1 MTLIK
6 KANISYIII
15 LLFFSFFFNQIFG
28 NLGLNPI
35 DSFFSF
41 NTGYD
46 ILNGHFPFKDYWT
59 ITGPFIGFV
68 QAFFYKLFGVS
79 WSVYVL
85 HASVINCILTLFI
98 FFTLRK
104 FDLNLHY
111 SFLYSFLISI
121 LAYPSIGTPY
131 VDHHAAY
138 LSLIALLCFILAIK
152 TNLKI
157 YWFILPIVLGISFL
171 TKQTPTGYAF
181 IIIVALSSIYFIF
194 NYNFK
199 KFLFGCLGCFVI
211 LSIFFITLLITKITF
226 QSFFEQ
232 YILFPLSL
240 GGSRMEFLFPLEFSR
255 VIMRFKLIHLSSIIL
270 IIIILKNIIDS
281 YKYLISKEF
290 LILISLIT
298 FYISLI
304 IHQLMTINGLFIYFV
319 IPLLAAF
326 SHIYYLKYFKKKKY
340 ILYFLLILSAGST
353 MHYTNKYILSRDFS
367 DLSKVNISSAIDAK
381 ILHNKLSG
389 LKWITYLYSENP
401 NKEILYLKEA
411 IEIIDKNKKNKA
423 IITDYQFISV
433 ILSTYDNSP
442 SQVWFPYHVNPNK
455 DSKYYK
461 IHKEY
466 FLSKMKENKVEV
478 VYVVKPL
485 WGGNDIFQINLNKN
499 CYEINKITE
508 ILDVYILKN
517 CEDLKT

>member
-1 MTLIK
+1 MTLTK

-15 LLFFSFFFNQIFG
+15 LLFFSLFFNQIFG

-59 ITGPFIGFV
+59 ITGPFIGYV
-68 QAFFYKLFGVS
+68 QAFFFKLFGVS
-79 WSVYVL
+79 WSVYVF
-85 HASVINCILTLFI
+85 HASVINSILALFI

-104 FDLNLHY
+104 FELNLHY
-111 SFLYSFLISI
+111 SFLYSFLVSI

-138 LSLIALLCFILAIK
+138 LSLIGILCFVLAIK
-152 TNLKI
+152 TNLKV
-157 YWFILPIVLGISFL
+157 YWFILPIILGLSFL

-181 IIIVALSSIYFIF
+181 VIIAALSSIYFIF
-194 NYNFK
+194 YYNLK
-199 KFLFGCLGCFVI
+199 NFLFGLLGCFVI
-211 LSIFFITLLITKITF
+211 LTIFLITLLISKITF
-226 QSFFEQ
+226 LSFFEQ

-240 GGSRMEFLFPLEFSR
+240 GASRLEFLFPLEFSR
-255 VIMRFKLIHLSSIIL
+255 LIMKFKLMHLSSIIL
-270 IIIILKNIIDS
+270 IIVILKNITKN

-290 LILISLIT
+290 LILASLIS

-304 IHQLMTINGLFIYFV
+304 IHQLMTINGLFIYFL

-326 SHIYYLKYFKKKKY
+326 SHIYFLKYFEKKKY
-340 ILYFLLILSAGST
+340 ILYFLLLLSLGST
-353 MHYTNKYILSRDFS
+353 IHYTNKYIISRDFS
-367 DLSKVNISSAIDAK
+367 DLSKVNINSAIDAK

-389 LKWITYLYSENP
+389 LKWITYLYSEDP
-401 NKEILYLKEA
+401 EKEILYLKEA
-411 IEIIDKNKKNKA
+411 IKIIDKDKKNKA

-433 ILSTYDNSP
+433 VLSTYDNSP
-442 SQVWFPYHVNPNK
+442 SQVWFPYHANPNK
-455 DSKYYK
+455 DSEYYK
-461 IHKEY
+461 IHKKY
-466 FLSKMKENKVEV
+466 FLSKMRENKIEV
-478 VYVVKPL
+478 VYIVKPL
-485 WGGNDIFQINLNKN
+485 WGGNDIFEINLNNK

-517 CEDLKT
+517 CEELKR

>member
-1 MTLIK
+1 MTLTK
-6 KANISYIII
+6 KVNISYIII
-15 LLFFSFFFNQIFG
+15 LLFFSLFFNQIFG

-41 NTGYD
+41 NAGYD

-59 ITGPFIGFV
+59 ITGPFIAFV
-68 QAFFYKLFGVS
+68 QALFFKLFGVS
-79 WSVYVL
+79 WSVYVF
-85 HASVINCILTLFI
+85 HASVINSILTLFI
-98 FFTLRK
+98 FFTLRE

-131 VDHHAAY
+131 VDHHAAF
-138 LSLIALLCFILAIK
+138 LSLIGILCFVLAIK
-152 TNLKI
+152 TNSKI
-157 YWFILPIVLGISFL
+157 YWFILPFILFISFL
-171 TKQTPTGYAF
+171 SKQTPTGYAF
-181 IIIVALSSIYFIF
+181 IIIATLSSIYFIF

-199 KFLFGCLGCFVI
+199 NFLFAFLGCLVI
-211 LSIFFITLLITKITF
+211 LSIFFITLLITKISF
-226 QSFFEQ
+226 LSFFEQ

-240 GGSRMEFLFPLEFSR
+240 GGSRIEFLFPLEFSR
-255 VIMRFKLIHLSSIIL
+255 VVMRFKIMHLASIIL
-270 IIIILKNIIDS
+270 IIIVLKNIKEN

-290 LILISLIT
+290 LIIISLIS
-298 FYISLI
+298 FYITLI

-319 IPLLAAF
+319 IPLLVGF

-340 ILYFLLILSAGST
+340 ILYFLLLLSVGST
-353 MHYTNKYILSRDFS
+353 IHYTNKYIISRDFS
-367 DLSKVNISSAIDAK
+367 DLSKVNINSAIDAK

-389 LKWITYLYSENP
+389 LKWITYLYSEDP

-411 IEIIDKNKKNKA
+411 IEIIDKDKKNKA

-461 IHKEY
+461 IHKKY

-478 VYVVKPL
+478 VYIVKPL
-485 WGGNDIFQINLNKN
+485 WGGNDIFKINLDNK

-508 ILDVYILKN
+508 MLDVYILKN
-517 CEDLKT
+517 CEELKT